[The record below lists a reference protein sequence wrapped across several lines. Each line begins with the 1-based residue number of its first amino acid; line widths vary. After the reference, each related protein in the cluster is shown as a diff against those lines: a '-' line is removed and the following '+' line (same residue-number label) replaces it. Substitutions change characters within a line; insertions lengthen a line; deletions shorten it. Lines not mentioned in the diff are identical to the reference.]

1 MLHQLINH
9 RVLKSLFNSLGV
21 FQLVIIKKVLM
32 KLIIW
37 QYLKMASFSESIM
50 TLLIVSENCLQHSL
64 ELGNC
69 EDGYYADANSSVF
82 ELL

>member
-1 MLHQLINH
+1 
-9 RVLKSLFNSLGV
+9 
-21 FQLVIIKKVLM
+21 M

-50 TLLIVSENCLQHSL
+50 TLLTVSENCLQHSL

-69 EDGYYADANSSVF
+69 EDGYYADANNSVF

>member
-1 MLHQLINH
+1 
-9 RVLKSLFNSLGV
+9 
-21 FQLVIIKKVLM
+21 M

-37 QYLKMASFSESIM
+37 QYLKMATFSESIM

-64 ELGNC
+64 ELGIC
-69 EDGYYADANSSVF
+69 EDGYYADANSSLF